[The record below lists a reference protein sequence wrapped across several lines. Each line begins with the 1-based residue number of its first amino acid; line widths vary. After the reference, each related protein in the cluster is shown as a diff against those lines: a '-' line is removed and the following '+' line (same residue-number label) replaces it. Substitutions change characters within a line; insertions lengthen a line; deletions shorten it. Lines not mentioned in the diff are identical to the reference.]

1 METTSQ
7 ELTIEK
13 LMKAKALLD
22 ADKAPTQSTDIPL
35 SVIEQ
40 IYANN
45 EAFSKEFA
53 DAWNAYVDKMLKEEE
68 LKCQH

>member
-7 ELTIEK
+7 EL
-13 LMKAKALLD
+13 
-22 ADKAPTQSTDIPL
+22 PL
-35 SVIEQ
+35 SVTDQ

-53 DAWNAYVDKMLKEEE
+53 DAWNAYLDKMLKKEE

>member
-1 METTSQ
+1 MP
-7 ELTIEK
+7 ELN
-13 LMKAKALLD
+13 
-22 ADKAPTQSTDIPL
+22 QSTDTPL

-40 IYANN
+40 IHANN

-53 DAWNAYVDKMLKEEE
+53 DAWKAYLDKMLKKEE